1 MDTSAL
7 YQPLLFIS
15 DIHLGGFSD
24 NENARIKSELLQLLK
39 YCRRNNIRII
49 IAGDFFDYWMAYP
62 NAVPQL
68 GKEVL
73 NHFQDY
79 NTSVGGTP
87 FITGNHDHWTRNHLS
102 EQGFDITHNS
112 IECSIDNKK
121 LMILHGDG
129 LTDVN
134 LQLPYPWL
142 HSFLH
147 HPTFVQWYQKIFPPK
162 IGITIMKYFSRFTRL
177 IDSEDEVK
185 KAQTLN
191 NWAKKILKNS
201 DIDIILC
208 GHDHIPRTKHFT
220 FGTYINLG
228 TFYAHQT
235 VALYDNDKL
244 SLMRWNPQSQS
255 LNHFEEQTK

>member
-7 YQPLLFIS
+7 CQPLLFIS

-24 NENARIKSELLQLLK
+24 DENTRIESELLQLLK
-39 YCRRNNIRII
+39 YCHHNKIRIV
-49 IAGDFFDYWMAYP
+49 IAGDFFDFWMAYP
-62 NAVPQL
+62 NTVPQL
-68 GKEVL
+68 GKKVL
-73 NHFQDY
+73 NRFQEY

-87 FITGNHDHWTRNHLS
+87 FLTGNHDHWTRNHLT
-102 EQGFDITHNS
+102 QHGFDVTHDC

-142 HSFLH
+142 HRFLH
-147 HPTFVQWYQKIFPPK
+147 HPIFVRWYQKILPPLM
-162 IGITIMKYFSRFTRL
+162 GLTIMKYFARFTRFMTWK
-177 IDSEDEVK
+177 DEDK
-185 KAQTLN
+185 KAENLN
-191 NWAKKILKNS
+191 SWAKKILKES

-228 TFYAHQT
+228 TFYTHKT

-244 SLMRWNPQSQS
+244 SLMRWDPESQS
-255 LNHFEEQTK
+255 LNHFEE